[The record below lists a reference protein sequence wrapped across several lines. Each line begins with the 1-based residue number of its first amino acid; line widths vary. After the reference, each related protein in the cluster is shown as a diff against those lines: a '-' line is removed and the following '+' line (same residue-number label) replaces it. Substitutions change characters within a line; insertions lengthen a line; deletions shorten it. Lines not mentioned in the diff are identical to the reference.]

1 MRGPVHGFTDNAETA
16 LKERNRVEEALLAG
30 KARPH
35 HPDEVES
42 EHTLRFLCNRYL
54 TRKSYK

>member
-1 MRGPVHGFTDNAETA
+1 MRGPVHGFTDDGEIA
-16 LKERNRVEEALLAG
+16 LNGWNRVEDALLAG
-30 KARPH
+30 KPRPH